1 MYIHVA
7 RRQDVLATEFLKK
20 KKVRKATRLGVEY
33 AKVGE
38 EVCPPGAGPGDGEAG
53 LGNPQ
58 PQAVINHL
66 DNEERRGG
74 KESVCIIICLP
85 FRLDVRVLWSNYV
98 SGDCVCVLKL

>member
-7 RRQDVLATEFLKK
+7 RRQAGLATEFLG

-38 EVCPPGAGPGDGEAG
+38 EVRPPGAGPGNGEAG

-66 DNEERRGG
+66 DSEERKGG
-74 KESVCIIICLP
+74 KRECISSFVCP
-85 FRLDVRVLWSNYV
+85 
-98 SGDCVCVLKL
+98 SG